1 MTPFQIIRPSDV
13 AGGPPVELV
22 RLEPD
27 HKRGDR
33 SSPLGPFGPYV
44 LSSELATTIN
54 VALALDQPLLVTGE
68 PGCGK
73 TALAWAIA
81 AQLGTTV
88 LEFHTKSTSVA
99 RDLLYQVDTLRRFH
113 DATTGDAS
121 ARDASKYVTYRAL
134 GEAIRSERTH
144 VILIDEIDKAPR
156 DLPNDLLNELDR
168 MEFAVAEMDPPV
180 LYRARARHFVLITS
194 NSERRLPAPFL
205 RRCVYAH
212 LEFPEATALA
222 KIVALHCDRPG
233 QGFVGLCVRRF
244 LELRAV
250 DGLVKPPA
258 TGELIAWVRVLER
271 MGVEQAA
278 LEVATSGALPAL
290 EVLIKMID
298 DLRLVREAG
307 GVRGMRGV
315 HGG

>member
-1 MTPFQIIRPSDV
+1 MTSFQIIRPSEV
-13 AGGPPVELV
+13 AGAPPAEPV
-22 RLEPD
+22 RLEPSR
-27 HKRGDR
+27 KRDDR
-33 SSPLGPFGPYV
+33 VSPFGHYL
-44 LSSELATTIN
+44 LSSDLATTIN

-99 RDLLYQVDTLRRFH
+99 RDLFYQVDTLRRFH

-121 ARDASKYVTYRAL
+121 ARDASKYITYRAL
-134 GEAIRSERTH
+134 GEAIRSDHTQ

-168 MEFAVAEMDPPV
+168 MEFTVIELDPP
-180 LYRARARHFVLITS
+180 LTYRTRAKHFVLVTS

-212 LEFPEATALA
+212 LDFPDGDTLA
-222 KIVALHCDRPG
+222 KIVTLHCEPPS

-244 LELRAV
+244 LELRDV
-250 DGLVKPPA
+250 SGLVKPPA
-258 TGELIAWVRVLER
+258 TGELIAWVRVLQR
-271 MGVEQAA
+271 MGVDPQL
-278 LEVATSGALPAL
+278 LETATSGSLPAL
-290 EVLIKMID
+290 EVLLKMMD
-298 DLRLVREAG
+298 DLRLVR
-307 GVRGMRGV
+307 GVRGR
-315 HGG
+315 